1 MTIPKEAN
9 LILEK
14 LEENGFQAYVVG
26 GCVRDLI
33 MGKKPKDWDITTNVK
48 PEEIK
53 KIFPKSFYKNKFGTV
68 TVLTD
73 SKDETLKEIEI
84 TTFRKD
90 GKYSDKRHPD
100 EIKYA
105 KTIEEDLSRRDF
117 TVNAMAIKSQKS
129 PVSPSEAGRAKIK
142 DQNLSASQRMQEENL
157 KFKIDKNLFLVDPFN
172 GQDDLKNK
180 AIRTV
185 GKAEERFD
193 EDALRMLRAVR
204 FATVLSA
211 GWRIEARTFKAIQ
224 KNAGWIQAISKERI
238 KDELIKIMESVKAA
252 EGIDLL
258 QKTGLLKF
266 ILPELEKGV
275 GVSQNKHHIYDIYEH
290 SLRSLKVAAEK
301 NFPLEIK
308 FAALFHDIGKPET
321 KQGEGT
327 DSTFYNHDYIGAK
340 FTARVLQRLK
350 FPNKFI
356 DKVVSLVRNHMFVSD
371 PERLTEAGARR
382 LIARVGKENI
392 PDLINLRI
400 ADRLGMGR
408 PKERPYRL
416 RTIEYMIEK
425 VSQDPISA
433 KMLKIDGNEIMKLLK
448 IEPGP
453 KVGAILDVLL
463 SEIIED
469 PKKNNKKK
477 LEKRVKELDKEN
489 LEKLR
494 EMAKEKI
501 EEKKEEEDLKIREKH
516 WIK

>member
-1 MTIPKEAN
+1 LGYLKDKMTIPKEVN

-14 LEENGFQAYVVG
+14 LIGKNYEAHVVG
-26 GCVRDLI
+26 GCVRDLLLN
-33 MGKKPKDWDITTNVK
+33 KKPKDWDITTNAK

-53 KIFPKSFYKNKFGTV
+53 KIFPKSFYENKFGTV

-73 SKDETLKEIEI
+73 AKDETLKEIEI
-84 TTFRKD
+84 TTYRKD

-105 KTIEEDLSRRDF
+105 KNIEEDLARRDF
-117 TVNAMAIKSQKS
+117 TVNALALDEDK
-129 PVSPSEAGRAKIK
+129 KI
-142 DQNLSASQRMQEENL
+142 
-157 KFKIDKNLFLVDPFN
+157 IDPFL
-172 GQDDLKNK
+172 GQDDLKNEI
-180 AIRTV
+180 IRTV

-204 FATVLSA
+204 FARVLSA
-211 GWRIEARTFKAIQ
+211 QGGPASGWEIEAKTFKAIQ

-238 KDELIKIMESVKAA
+238 KDELVKIMESEKAA

-258 QKTGLLKF
+258 QKTNLLKF

-290 SLRSLKVAAEK
+290 SLRSLKVTAEK
-301 NFPLEIK
+301 NFALEIR

-321 KQGEGT
+321 KQGEGP
-327 DSTFYNHDYIGAK
+327 DSTFYNHDYVGAK
-340 FTARVLQRLK
+340 FTARILQRLK

-356 DKVVSLVRNHMFVSD
+356 DKVVLLVKNHMFVSD

-382 LIARVGKENI
+382 LVARVGKENI
-392 PDLINLRI
+392 PDLINLRV

-408 PKERPYRL
+408 PKEKPYRL

-433 KMLKIDGNEIMKLLK
+433 KMLKINGSEIMKLLK

-463 SEIIED
+463 AEIIEE
-469 PKKNNKKK
+469 PKKNDKKK

>member
-1 MTIPKEAN
+1 MSYLKVKMNIPKEVKN
-9 LILEK
+9 IVEK
-14 LEENGFQAYVVG
+14 LEKEKYEAFVVG
-26 GCVRDLI
+26 GCVRDLL
-33 MGKKPKDWDITTNVK
+33 MDKKPKDWDITTNAK

-53 KIFPKSFYKNKFGTV
+53 KIFPKSFYENKFGTV
-68 TVLTD
+68 TILTN
-73 SKDETLKEIEI
+73 SKDDTLKEIEI

-105 KTIEEDLSRRDF
+105 KTIEEDLARRDF
-117 TVNAMAIKSQKS
+117 TVNALA
-129 PVSPSEAGRAKIK
+129 
-142 DQNLSASQRMQEENL
+142 LS
-157 KFKIDKNLFLVDPFN
+157 DKNKIIDPFD
-172 GQDDLKNK
+172 GQYDLKNK
-180 AIRTV
+180 IIKTV

-193 EDALRMLRAVR
+193 EDALRMLRATR
-204 FATVLSA
+204 FATTLSA
-211 GWRIEARTFKAIQ
+211 QGGPASGWEIEAKTFKAIQ
-224 KNAGWIQAISKERI
+224 KNAGWICAISKERI
-238 KDELIKIMESVKAA
+238 KDELIKIMESKKAA

-258 QKTGLLKF
+258 QKTNLLKYV
-266 ILPELEKGV
+266 LPELEKGV

-301 NFPLEIK
+301 GFGTEIR

-321 KQGEGT
+321 KAGEGP
-327 DSTFYNHDYIGAK
+327 DSTFYNHDYVGAK
-340 FTARVLQRLK
+340 FTAQILERLK

-356 DKVVSLVRNHMFVSD
+356 DKVVLLVRNHMFVSD

-433 KMLKIDGNEIMKLLK
+433 KMLKIDGNEIMNLLK

-463 SEIIED
+463 AEVIED
-469 PKKNNKKK
+469 PKKNDKKK
-477 LEKRVKELDKEN
+477 LEKRVKELDKED

-494 EMAKEKI
+494 DLAKGKI

>member
-1 MTIPKEAN
+1 MEIPKEII

-14 LEENGFQAYVVG
+14 LTKKNYAAYIVG
-26 GCVRDLI
+26 GCVRDLLL
-33 MGKKPKDWDITTNVK
+33 GTSPKDWDITTNAK
-48 PEEIK
+48 PEEIR
-53 KIFPKSFYKNKFGTV
+53 KIFPKNFYENKFGTV
-68 TVLTD
+68 TILTNAQD
-73 SKDETLKEIEI
+73 ATLKEIEI

-117 TVNAMAIKSQKS
+117 TINAMALEIQNS
-129 PVSPSEAGRAKIK
+129 KIK
-142 DQNLSASQRMQEENL
+142 NQNENL
-157 KFKIDKNLFLVDPFN
+157 KFKIDKNLILIDPFL

-180 AIRTV
+180 IIRTV
-185 GKAEERFD
+185 GKAEQRFD

-204 FATVLSA
+204 FACTLK
-211 GWRIEARTFKAIQ
+211 GEWQIEAKTFKAIQ
-224 KNAGWIQAISKERI
+224 KNAGWIRAISKERI
-238 KDELIKIMESVKAA
+238 RDELLKIMESDKAA

-258 QKTGLLKF
+258 QKTNLLKY

-301 NFPLEIK
+301 GFNTEVR

-321 KQGEGT
+321 KQGEGP
-327 DSTFYNHDYIGAK
+327 DSTFYNHDYVGAK
-340 FTARVLQRLK
+340 FTARILQRLK

-356 DKVVSLVRNHMFVSD
+356 DKVVLLVRNHMFVSD
-371 PERLTEAGARR
+371 PERLTESGARR

-392 PDLINLRI
+392 PDLINLRV

-408 PKERPYRL
+408 PKEKPYRL

-425 VSQDPISA
+425 VSKDPISA
-433 KMLKIDGNEIMKLLK
+433 KMLKINGNEIMKLLK

-463 SEIIED
+463 AEVIED
-469 PKKNNKKK
+469 PKKNNKDY

-489 LEKLR
+489 LDELRKL
-494 EMAKEKI
+494 AKGKI
-501 EEKKEEEDLKIREKH
+501 EEKKEEEDLKIREKY